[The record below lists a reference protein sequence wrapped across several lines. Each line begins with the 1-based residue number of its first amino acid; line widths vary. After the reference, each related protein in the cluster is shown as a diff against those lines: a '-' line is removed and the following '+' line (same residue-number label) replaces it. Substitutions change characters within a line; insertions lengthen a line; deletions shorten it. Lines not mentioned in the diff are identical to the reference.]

1 VTIGHGNL
9 WAGVQS
15 VASYLELCESDRI
28 ASLLPFGFNYGFT
41 QLLCALWCG
50 GSLAIDRSPLPAD
63 IVAFLREA
71 RATVLPAVPPL
82 WMQLLTSATFAEAIP
97 SLRIM
102 MNTGGRLPV
111 EAVRQL
117 RARQPQ
123 ARLFL
128 MYGLTEAFRATWLC
142 PEEADT
148 YPSSIG
154 RAIPGG
160 EIMILRDDGTPCGVG
175 EVGELVQRGPTVAL
189 GYWNDSAA
197 TAAVFRPNPCRPTGA
212 PDAERVLFSGD
223 LAMRDEADR
232 IFFLGR
238 RDKLIKT
245 LGHRV
250 SPDEVVDT
258 LYASGEV
265 IEAVVTAEPDGMRG
279 QRIVAVISLV
289 PGGSVARLRAFCR
302 AELPRHMQP
311 ARYQLAEELPR
322 VPNGKYDYEAI
333 NAQLVATGT

>member
-1 VTIGHGNL
+1 M
-9 WAGVQS
+9 
-15 VASYLELCESDRI
+15 
-28 ASLLPFGFNYGFT
+28 
-41 QLLCALWCG
+41 
-50 GSLAIDRSPLPAD
+50 IDRSPLPAD

-71 RATVLPAVPPL
+71 QATVLPAVPPL
-82 WMQLLTSATFAEAIP
+82 WMQLLTSATFSVPIP

-102 MNTGGRLPV
+102 TNTGGRLPV

-117 RARQPQ
+117 RSRQPQ

-142 PEEADT
+142 PEEADAH
-148 YPSSIG
+148 PSSIG

-189 GYWNDSAA
+189 GYWNDTAA
-197 TAAVFRPNPCRPTGA
+197 TAAVFRPNPCRPPGT

-223 LAMRDEADR
+223 LALRDEAGR

-238 RDKLIKT
+238 RDALIKT

-250 SPDEVVDT
+250 SPDEVVDA

-265 IEAVVTAEPDGMRG
+265 TEAVVAAEPDGMRG
-279 QRIVAVISLV
+279 QRIVAVISLA

-302 AELPRHMQP
+302 TELPRHMQP

-333 NAQLVATGT
+333 NAQLVATGA